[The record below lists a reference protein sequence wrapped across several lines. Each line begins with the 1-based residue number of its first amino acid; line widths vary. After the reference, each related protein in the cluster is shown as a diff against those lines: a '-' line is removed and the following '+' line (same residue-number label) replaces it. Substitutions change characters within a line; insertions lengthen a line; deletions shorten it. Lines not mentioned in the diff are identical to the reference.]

1 MTATEPALPGTMYL
15 APTKRTAFYD
25 YYQRQYAQTLA
36 WLQQALTT
44 AATTT
49 AGAVQRRRAVLWVGN
64 PG

>member
-1 MTATEPALPGTMYL
+1 MIATEQALPGTTYL

-44 AATTT
+44 GATRRDQ
-49 AGAVQRRRAVLWVGN
+49 QRRHDGAEHAAER
-64 PG
+64 